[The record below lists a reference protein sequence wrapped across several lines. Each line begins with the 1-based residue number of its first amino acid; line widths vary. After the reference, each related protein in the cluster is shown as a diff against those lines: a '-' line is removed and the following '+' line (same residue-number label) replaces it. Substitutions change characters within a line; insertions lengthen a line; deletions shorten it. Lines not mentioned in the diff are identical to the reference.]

1 MENIGKILV
10 EKFCKHRGYGDY
22 SVDEDKLIEAINKA
36 VNEARNTKLENEII
50 KLKRGK
56 VQIK

>member
-36 VNEARNTKLENEII
+36 VDEARKEVIDRDTTTNSKL
-50 KLKRGK
+50 R
-56 VQIK
+56 

>member
-1 MENIGKILV
+1 MLNLKIKEPDYKELYLSRQAKIDSLNKTIIGLK
-10 EKFCKHRGYGDY
+10 
-22 SVDEDKLIEAINKA
+22 
-36 VNEARNTKLENEII
+36 ARNTKLENEII